1 MDWQFDI
8 RKNVGLEMLLSEP
21 GLESFS
27 GREYFE
33 SDDNIDVNIKE
44 ESPNK
49 CKKFK
54 EEPKENFEEYG
65 NKVHVKIKKEKS
77 VNKRRQF
84 KEESKEN
91 FEEYDDRVHVKIK
104 KEESTDESRK
114 GERESKA
121 NIDEYE
127 KSVNKRRKIK
137 HVSHNIT
144 TLTTKETVSQN
155 TKKTIKARQILMSGE
170 TKEEPNEVKVK
181 LLDAK
186 VSKTKVDGDE
196 ANSNI
201 GQLRAELQATRLQ
214 LKEAQEANDKLNY
227 WAAFAAKK
235 YEELTQIRL
244 DSVQMK
250 KEWEIA
256 KKNKKEDLLLLKE
269 AMEENDVKKSNN
281 CKCYPLIK
289 AYIST
294 LDKWYSKDAE
304 DGRWF

>member
-1 MDWQFDI
+1 MDKIVTTKNEKTEVMDWQFDI

-33 SDDNIDVNIKE
+33 SDDNIDVKIKE

-49 CKKFK
+49 CRKFK
-54 EEPKENFEEYG
+54 EEPKENFEEYD
-65 NKVHVKIKKEKS
+65 NKVHVKI
-77 VNKRRQF
+77 Q
-84 KEESKEN
+84 
-91 FEEYDDRVHVKIK
+91 
-104 KEESTDESRK
+104 KEESTDE
-114 GERESKA
+114 
-121 NIDEYE
+121 NMYV

-137 HVSHNIT
+137 
-144 TLTTKETVSQN
+144 
-155 TKKTIKARQILMSGE
+155 
-170 TKEEPNEVKVK
+170 EESNN
-181 LLDAK
+181 DAK
-186 VSKTKVDGDE
+186 DGDE
-196 ANSNI
+196 AKSNI
-201 GQLRAELQATRLQ
+201 GHLRAELQATRLQ

>member
-1 MDWQFDI
+1 MDKIVEIMDLQSDI
-8 RKNVGLEMLLSEP
+8 RKNVELEMLLSEP
-21 GLESFS
+21 GMESFS

-33 SDDNIDVNIKE
+33 LDDNIDGKIKE
-44 ESPNK
+44 ESPIKCRKVKEELKDNFEEYDNK
-49 CKKFK
+49 IHVKIKKEDSVNKRRKFK
-54 EEPKENFEEYG
+54 EEPKD
-65 NKVHVKIKKEKS
+65 I
-77 VNKRRQF
+77 
-84 KEESKEN
+84 

-104 KEESTDESRK
+104 KEESPADGSRK
-114 GERESKA
+114 VKKESKE
-121 NIDEYE
+121 NFEEYDNNVHMKVNKV

-137 HVSHNIT
+137 
-144 TLTTKETVSQN
+144 EESQE
-155 TKKTIKARQILMSGE
+155 KSGRE
-170 TKEEPNEVKVK
+170 YFDSDVKVK

-186 VSKTKVDGDE
+186 VSRTKVDGDE

-214 LKEAQEANDKLNY
+214 LKEAHEANDKLTR
-227 WAAFAAKK
+227 K

-244 DSVQMK
+244 DSVLK
-250 KEWEIA
+250 KWEIA

-269 AMEENDVKKSNN
+269 AMEENHVKKSNT

-294 LDKWYSKDAE
+294 LDKWYSNDAE